1 MTLEHTWLIKNQIQ
15 WNDMQVNCLREYN
28 MYNLPPIL
36 DLFFVKNTNLL
47 QSFLFVQTNSIFCN
61 HIYMISIILIDISL
75 TYKCIHIAWRRNQVL
90 NLFTLSLFPY
100 ARIHLHLLSSR
111 FNSDTVMSYLLVDHV
126 WCPGEVDNL

>member
-90 NLFTLSLFPY
+90 NYSLIISLCTFTSTFTFFSFQFWCSNVLFACWSCLMPRRS
-100 ARIHLHLLSSR
+100 
-111 FNSDTVMSYLLVDHV
+111 
-126 WCPGEVDNL
+126 W

>member
-75 TYKCIHIAWRRNQVL
+75 TYKCIYTSPEGEIKYWI
-90 NLFTLSLFPY
+90 TLSLFPY

-111 FNSDTVMSYLLVDHV
+111 FNSDTVMSYLLVNHV

>member
-28 MYNLPPIL
+28 MYNLPLIL

-47 QSFLFVQTNSIFCN
+47 QSFLFDQTNSIFCN

-90 NLFTLSLFPY
+90 NYSLIISLCTYTSTFTFFSFQFWNSNVLFACWSCLMPRRS
-100 ARIHLHLLSSR
+100 
-111 FNSDTVMSYLLVDHV
+111 
-126 WCPGEVDNL
+126 W

>member
-36 DLFFVKNTNLL
+36 DLCFIKNTNLL
-47 QSFLFVQTNSIFCN
+47 QSFLFVQINSIFCN
-61 HIYMISIILIDISL
+61 HIYTISIILIDISL

-90 NLFTLSLFPY
+90 NYSLIISLCTYTSTFTFFSFQFWYSNVLFACWSCLMPRRS
-100 ARIHLHLLSSR
+100 
-111 FNSDTVMSYLLVDHV
+111 
-126 WCPGEVDNL
+126 W